1 MKMTK
6 KLLGL
11 FLSATLALSLAACGS
26 TNTGDTSSE
35 TKTEASG
42 EVSEPVVNDEGYSIA
57 TDLTTEE
64 IELTYFHFDSEVT
77 VEKLAEKFMELYPNI
92 TVKTEYCQVSDS
104 NTTLLNLVNNGQTPD
119 CFMFSDADFALSN
132 YLLYDIS
139 EFWANDPDAKKVAST
154 INDLGIGCYGTE
166 QRYAA
171 PMKFFP
177 GIVYVDLNVL
187 ETLNIEAPR
196 LNWTWNEMITLI
208 KDATDLTATPAYY
221 GLGAYNRLDSL
232 YGIAASQD
240 IQGEF
245 GFNGKTFDL
254 SIWAVGEQEFADLK
268 LNGYVAPDTETQK
281 MEDWLGDWEGWFGN
295 SNRVAVFTEAYWTY
309 MNLWGTDAYQEAGMD
324 IVPYVIP
331 AVDEVEGLH
340 NSIATIDMGGVSSGT
355 EYPREA
361 YELLKFMGWG
371 VDGWKTKLEVFSD
384 PTITNAAGVA
394 MKHDSMPAPITTDEE
409 IWAGYRA
416 LYPTDEEHG
425 KYWDAYFES
434 CMQPIPFGWM
444 SIAGYWNFCD
454 QYFNSIGIHGLV
466 DSGTAKA
473 ADYAEEATE
482 QANYYHAEA
491 MKDYFDIDINAGE

>member
-1 MKMTK
+1 M
-6 KLLGL
+6 
-11 FLSATLALSLAACGS
+11 
-26 TNTGDTSSE
+26 
-35 TKTEASG
+35 
-42 EVSEPVVNDEGYSIA
+42 
-57 TDLTTEE
+57 
-64 IELTYFHFDSEVT
+64 
-77 VEKLAEKFMELYPNI
+77 
-92 TVKTEYCQVSDS
+92 
-104 NTTLLNLVNNGQTPD
+104 
-119 CFMFSDADFALSN
+119 
-132 YLLYDIS
+132 
-139 EFWANDPDAKKVAST
+139 
-154 INDLGIGCYGTE
+154 
-166 QRYAA
+166 
-171 PMKFFP
+171 
-177 GIVYVDLNVL
+177 NV
-187 ETLNIEAPR
+187 
-196 LNWTWNEMITLI
+196 
-208 KDATDLTATPAYY
+208 
-221 GLGAYNRLDSL
+221 
-232 YGIAASQD
+232 
-240 IQGEF
+240 
-245 GFNGKTFDL
+245 
-254 SIWAVGEQEFADLK
+254 
-268 LNGYVAPDTETQK
+268 
-281 MEDWLGDWEGWFGN
+281 
-295 SNRVAVFTEAYWTY
+295 
-309 MNLWGTDAYQEAGMD
+309 WGTDAYAEAGMD

-394 MKHDSMPAPITTDEE
+394 MKHDSMPAPITMDEE

-491 MKDYFDIDINAGE
+491 MMDYFGIDINAAE